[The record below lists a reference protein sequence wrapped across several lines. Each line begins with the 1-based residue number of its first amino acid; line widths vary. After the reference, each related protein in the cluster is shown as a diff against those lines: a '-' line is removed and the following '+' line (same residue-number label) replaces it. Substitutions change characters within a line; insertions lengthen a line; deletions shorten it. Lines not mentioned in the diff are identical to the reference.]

1 MAQKKGRT
9 VKIVGNEMNW
19 AGMEEHPHRKEYAQ
33 PTDEKQTTMGASRME
48 DVFIPFYDRPGYKT
62 DNEARTCN
70 GKMFR
75 INAGNGQ
82 MEERDLGA

>member
-9 VKIVGNEMNW
+9 VKIVGNMMNS
-19 AGMEEHPHRKEYAQ
+19 AEFAVHPKRVNYAQ
-33 PTDEKQTTMGASRME
+33 VTDECHTTMGAASME
-48 DVFIPFYDRPGYKT
+48 EVFIPFYDRPGYKT
-62 DNEARTCN
+62 DNEARTQN
-70 GKMFR
+70 DRMFR